1 MIFQEECTDPKTN
14 TVTYGFLRTD
24 KFSWDETKYMLQVA
38 LEECGGQAIIEFA
51 EKEEDE
57 NLRAFSIDCSK
68 GEVMIKDID
77 LLDEPK
83 PFISICGCSQ
93 TLHDIFTLGIWCDTN
108 TACIGRNMPDPNE
121 EYEQKMEILRRES
134 IELIDHLAEYMVYIS
149 ATETALRRSFEFFN
163 IAQGDKKTLSQ
174 EDITMIENF
183 SGLCSYLG
191 VAQIS
196 ISTAQENPMFS

>member
-1 MIFQEECTDPKTN
+1 
-14 TVTYGFLRTD
+14 
-24 KFSWDETKYMLQVA
+24 
-38 LEECGGQAIIEFA
+38 
-51 EKEEDE
+51 
-57 NLRAFSIDCSK
+57 
-68 GEVMIKDID
+68 
-77 LLDEPK
+77 
-83 PFISICGCSQ
+83 
-93 TLHDIFTLGIWCDTN
+93 
-108 TACIGRNMPDPNE
+108 MPDPNE

-196 ISTAQENPMFS
+196 ISTAQENRMFS